1 MKTFTFANR
10 DLSWLSFNKQVLQE
24 ALDEKIPLRERINF
38 LAIFSSNLDE
48 FYRVRYPFIQF
59 MAQSE
64 LQSEGYLHAIQ
75 IKSKIDREISI
86 QQEYLGR
93 LIQKIRKALRENQIE
108 WLYEKEIPK
117 LLRNEVAVF
126 FRNEVMGK
134 LRLIPSIGTSPNPIF
149 APNGQIFLA
158 LYPEG
163 DDRESFFIP
172 LPTPS
177 LPRFLE
183 FRKGKKTFLIFLE
196 DIIKNELKKY
206 LPEMDEYRFFS
217 FKVNRNAE
225 MNLDD
230 ANNPKLAKW
239 IKKEI
244 KLRELG
250 NPTRL
255 LYQAEMPEA
264 LQTEIL
270 QRFQLNAANRVEGG
284 TYHHLQDLFKFP
296 LPSSVHTLWPI
307 TVPDLGNTTYFLD
320 EISARDIL
328 IHPPYHN
335 FDAILRLFNEA
346 AIHPSVTEIYLTI
359 YRVAKE
365 SKILQA
371 LITAALNRKKVTV
384 FVELK
389 ARFDE
394 ENNLGWSE
402 KMKAAGI
409 RVKFSIPK
417 LKVHAK
423 AALIKLKTANQSR
436 TIALLGTGNF
446 NESTGKVYTD
456 HFLFTSQPTICQELD
471 RVFRIL
477 VKSPDKPK
485 KGKSKF
491 DLLWVG
497 KFNLKERILAMIRRE
512 TQEALAGRRAE
523 IILKMNN
530 LEEEEVI
537 TALYHASQ
545 SGVTIR
551 LLIRGICRLIPGKK
565 GQSERISVKRI
576 VDHYLEHG
584 RIFWFFAGGKEDVY
598 LGSADWMNRNLNRR
612 IEICFPI
619 LDVLLKSE
627 IKNLL
632 EIQWKDNQKA
642 QVSPK
647 GTQHSTNKLHRS
659 QVEICDFLA
668 KRTK

>member
-24 ALDEKIPLRERINF
+24 ASDEKIPLRERINF

-64 LQSEGYLHAIQ
+64 LQSEGISNSIS
-75 IKSKIDREISI
+75 IKEKIDREISV

-117 LLRNEVAVF
+117 QLRNEVAIF

-134 LRLIPSIGTSPNPIF
+134 LQLIRITNTSQKPLF
-149 APNGQIFLA
+149 APNGQVFLA
-158 LYPEG
+158 LYSEKEEM
-163 DDRESFFIP
+163 ESFYIP
-172 LPTPS
+172 LPTPAI
-177 LPRFLE
+177 PRFVE
-183 FRKGKKTFLIFLE
+183 FRKGSKTYVIFLE
-196 DIIKNELKKY
+196 DIIKCELRKY
-206 LPEMDEYRFFS
+206 LPEMDSYRFFS

-225 MNLDD
+225 MNLDEH
-230 ANNPKLAKW
+230 NNPKLVKW

-244 KLRELG
+244 KQRELG

-255 LYQAEMPEA
+255 LYQSGMPES
-264 LQTEIL
+264 LRSDIL
-270 QRFQLNAANRVEGG
+270 QHFQLKAAHTVKGG
-284 TYHHLQDLFKFP
+284 TYHQLQDLFKFP
-296 LPSSVHTLWPI
+296 FASNSTPI
-307 TVPDLGNTTYFLD
+307 WQVNVPDLGVSTYFLD
-320 EISARDIL
+320 EISSRDIL
-328 IHPPYHN
+328 IHPPYHS
-335 FDAILRLFNEA
+335 FDPILRLFNEA
-346 AIHPSVTEIYLTI
+346 AIHPDVTEIYLTI

-365 SKILQA
+365 SKILQS
-371 LITAALNRKKVTV
+371 LITAALNGKKVTV

-394 ENNLGWSE
+394 ENNLGWAE

-409 RVKFSIPK
+409 RIKFSIPK

-436 TIALLGTGNF
+436 SIALLGTGNF

-456 HFLFTSQPTICQELD
+456 HFLFTSQPIICKELD
-471 RVFRIL
+471 QVFRIL
-477 VKSPDKPK
+477 VKSPEKPK

-497 KFNLKERILAMIRRE
+497 KFNLKERILAMIQHE

-537 TALYHASQ
+537 TALYQASQ

-584 RIFWFFAGGKEDVY
+584 RIFWFFAGGKEEIY
-598 LGSADWMNRNLNRR
+598 LGSADWMTRNLHRR
-612 IEICFPI
+612 IEICFPVV
-619 LDVLLKSE
+619 DPTLKTE

-632 EIQWKDNQKA
+632 EIQWKDNKKA
-642 QVSPK
+642 RDYPIENRTGSEDPF
-647 GTQHSTNKLHRS
+647 RS
-659 QVEICDFLA
+659 QVEIVNYLG
-668 KRTK
+668 RNRH